1 MPVSAKT
8 DSPGRAGGAQNPV
21 MEPLTLNT
29 ARLRLRPFGPDD
41 EEEVYAACQDPG
53 IQRWTLVPSPYGR
66 EHARS
71 FVGEV
76 APAGWREESGYAFA
90 VRLAP
95 DGPLVASVGIH
106 LPGPGLYEIGYWA
119 VREHRGRGY
128 TTEAV
133 LAAARWA
140 FTELG
145 AVRLEWRAEVGNHGS
160 RAVAEKAGFRVE
172 GTMRAALRTRD
183 TLRDCWVGA
192 LLPSDLGLPSALP
205 YLPAVSDAV

>member
-1 MPVSAKT
+1 
-8 DSPGRAGGAQNPV
+8 
-21 MEPLTLNT
+21 MEPITLNT
-29 ARLRLRPFGPDD
+29 ARLRLRPFGPAD

-66 EHARS
+66 DHARS

-90 VRLAP
+90 ARLAP
-95 DGPLVASVGIH
+95 DGPLVASVGVH

-192 LLPSDLGLPSALP
+192 LLPSDLGLP

>member
-1 MPVSAKT
+1 
-8 DSPGRAGGAQNPV
+8 

-160 RAVAEKAGFRVE
+160 LAVAEKAGFRVE